1 MELKLLRK
9 RQSRQHSALLSHSR
23 KSLFN
28 FSFNAVA
35 ASELRQKLFLYKKM
49 HLISSA
55 RKTLLCIQLILLYSF
70 CFVPMAFL
78 VEYDQY
84 CTKKGMRKKE
94 AERISIQDKTID
106 FPNAFLNFYQKL
118 LKITT
123 ATLRCTPF
131 TTTVHLFYCTYGN
144 QILRG

>member
-1 MELKLLRK
+1 
-9 RQSRQHSALLSHSR
+9 
-23 KSLFN
+23 
-28 FSFNAVA
+28 
-35 ASELRQKLFLYKKM
+35 
-49 HLISSA
+49 
-55 RKTLLCIQLILLYSF
+55 
-70 CFVPMAFL
+70 MAFL

-84 CTKKGMRKKE
+84 CTKNGMRKKE

-131 TTTVHLFYCTYGN
+131 TTTVYLFYYTYGN
-144 QILRG
+144 QIGTQRLNFTFL